1 MINFLLHKCLS
12 VSFTVLNQSSLG
24 LCFYLNRGI
33 FGELLFLNIEEEFS
47 MQYVLCIFNLLIISI
62 VLCAKI
68 ALGDKRGTKN
78 RIQKERKTIKPF
90 QKSHNE
96 MSETKFV
103 PLSLGF

>member
-1 MINFLLHKCLS
+1 
-12 VSFTVLNQSSLG
+12 
-24 LCFYLNRGI
+24 
-33 FGELLFLNIEEEFS
+33 
-47 MQYVLCIFNLLIISI
+47 MQYVLCIFNLLIISM
-62 VLCAKI
+62 VLCTKI

-90 QKSHNE
+90 QKSHTE